1 MGSGQT
7 LQVLRCNERA
17 YAVAF
22 SPDGKTLATGL
33 RDGTVVLWDVT
44 TAEQLGPPL
53 QHQAP
58 LQAVAFSPDGDLLA
72 TASGKDPSNAFIQ
85 LWDIPADPPYHSLAL
100 PLSQP
105 VRGKAV
111 LGRFNSDGMIRIEK
125 FENGT
130 SRMWRLPA
138 VETNLQEMRLRTWV
152 ALAAQ
157 RDSQG
162 QLMAIQWEQHRK
174 LRQELS
180 QLQDKA
186 EY

>member
-1 MGSGQT
+1 
-7 LQVLRCNERA
+7 
-17 YAVAF
+17 
-22 SPDGKTLATGL
+22 
-33 RDGTVVLWDVT
+33 VVLWDVR

-105 VRGKAV
+105 VHGRAV

-138 VETNLQEMRLRTWV
+138 VETDLQEMRLRTWV

-180 QLQDKA
+180 KLQDKA
-186 EY
+186 E